1 MGPQTISCFH
11 LSYWFDLWPSRCLSR
26 VPKLKI
32 YRLSQVE
39 EALKKKKEEIQQQQ
53 PDHGF
58 LRYHSNLELIPSF
71 FSGAL

>member
-26 VPKLKI
+26 VQKLKI

-39 EALKKKKEEIQQQQ
+39 EALKKKKERNTTTATRARL
-53 PDHGF
+53 F
-58 LRYHSNLELIPSF
+58 AVSLES
-71 FSGAL
+71 